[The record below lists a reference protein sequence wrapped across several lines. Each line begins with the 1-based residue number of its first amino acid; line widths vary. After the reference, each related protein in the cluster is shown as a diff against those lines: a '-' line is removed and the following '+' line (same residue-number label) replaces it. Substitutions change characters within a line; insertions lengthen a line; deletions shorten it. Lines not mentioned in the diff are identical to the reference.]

1 MNVVFTGQGSLAQAF
16 RQIEPSVEI
25 RSFRHLSAQEM
36 RAVVERADVIVH
48 NAACVDQALGV
59 TRMLE
64 ANFALTQRIV
74 DLMRVV
80 KRPPRFVNIASMS
93 FLKTNDDYADPLEM
107 SPYALSKFMAEV
119 YVLRVLENA
128 TSVRFSTLY
137 YKDPLKDGLSKIV
150 EQAVRGRRIRA
161 YNQGQQKRDVIPL
174 KIAARY
180 LKKVIESDS
189 AETRVNICSG
199 TETRMSDLI
208 VMISEK
214 TGAHIEK
221 VDVEEGPFVLSRFST
236 RDIDKLGRL
245 DFSLE
250 EHVIAHIQD
259 LSRP

>member
-1 MNVVFTGQGSLAQAF
+1 MNVVFTGQGRLAQAF
-16 RQIEPSVEI
+16 RQIEPSVEV

-36 RAVVERADVIVH
+36 LAVVERADVIVH

-74 DLMRVV
+74 DLVRVV

-150 EQAVRGRRIRA
+150 EQAVREHRVVV
-161 YNQGQQKRDVIPL
+161 YNQGRQKRDFIPL
-174 KIAARY
+174 EIAARY
-180 LKKVIESDS
+180 LRKVVASESGG
-189 AETRVNICSG
+189 ARINICSG
-199 TETRMSDLI
+199 QEVRLIDLLMKI
-208 VMISEK
+208 ARE
-214 TGAHIEK
+214 TGAR
-221 VDVEEGPFVLSRFST
+221 VETLHTVVGPTAVSDFSS
-236 RDIDKLGRL
+236 RDIDTLGRVPFEL
-245 DFSLE
+245 WDYVAT
-250 EHVIAHIQD
+250 HIRQIA
-259 LSRP
+259 SA